1 MYNEEIKCK
10 IIHLL
15 EYKTIN
21 EIAEEFDI
29 SYSTL
34 YRWQKSKKDSELI
47 KKLMLEKKYEEA
59 LVIGK
64 SYPNNEVI
72 KGQVMSIYMKKKDYA
87 KAMQIAREFP
97 NNAPIQ
103 GRLMSIHMENK
114 DYEKAIKIAEKFPNN
129 APIQRRLIKIYMKN
143 GEYGAVI
150 EIAKRFPNNVL
161 IQNQLMTKNKNY
173 EKQREIAKKN
183 LNDTQIQ
190 SRLIKTYM
198 KKKNYESAIGVAKKF
213 PNDIPIQSQLIKIY
227 MENGEYEAVI
237 EIAKRFPNSFLI
249 QNQLMTVYMKNKDY
263 EKALEIA
270 EKFSSYSPIQ
280 NQLMAFYIKNEDY
293 ESAIKIAEKFSNY
306 PPIQSQLMTVYMKN
320 EDYESAIKIAEKFP
334 NDTSIQS
341 QLMTVYMENKDYE
354 AAIKIAEKFS
364 NSAPIQSQLM
374 TIYMKKE
381 DYESAIKIAE
391 KFSSSVPIQGQ
402 LMTVYMKNGDYESAI
417 KIAEK
422 FPNDNIIQ
430 SRLMKIYTENEIKE
444 NSEEISD
451 WYNDV
456 IQTEKQKFPT
466 KILEIRNKIVV
477 GNISVKDLDTLESF
491 KEKIEEEKYLLIK
504 LAMYEKLGLLNLGMK
519 QLKQNTIFSD
529 KLKKQLLMQFERKSK
544 FYNLGNWDSLIGW
557 FDETKPLE
565 KVQEACVK
573 ENDVASGNPSTS
585 IPEVQSKNIEPS
597 RIQKTI
603 PKKQNNPK
611 SIFKTN
617 IGITNTVPSKVK
629 EEQKKPTKIKNN
641 QGPKTLYDTLN
652 QTYKKMILNLKIKY
666 YKDMHDEEKKQS
678 ALYKYD
684 RLEESLS
691 SKPSI
696 KNFDILLL
704 MLIGDGDGSLDI
716 EQSIPKEYNGEYK
729 KVLNKINSRRK
740 H

>member
-1 MYNEEIKCK
+1 MYSEEIKYK
-10 IIHLL
+10 IVHLL
-15 EYKTIN
+15 EYKTIE
-21 EIAEEFDI
+21 EISKEFDI

-34 YRWQKSKKDSELI
+34 YRWQKSKKDSKLI

-64 SYPNNEVI
+64 GYPNNEVI
-72 KGQVMSIYMKKKDYA
+72 NGQVMSIYMKKKDYE

-103 GRLMSIHMENK
+103 
-114 DYEKAIKIAEKFPNN
+114 
-129 APIQRRLIKIYMKN
+129 
-143 GEYGAVI
+143 
-150 EIAKRFPNNVL
+150 
-161 IQNQLMTKNKNY
+161 
-173 EKQREIAKKN
+173 
-183 LNDTQIQ
+183 
-190 SRLIKTYM
+190 SR
-198 KKKNYESAIGVAKKF
+198 
-213 PNDIPIQSQLIKIY
+213 LIKIY
-227 MENGEYEAVI
+227 MENGEYEAAMK
-237 EIAKRFPNSFLI
+237 IAK
-249 QNQLMTVYMKNKDY
+249 D
-263 EKALEIA
+263 
-270 EKFSSYSPIQ
+270 
-280 NQLMAFYIKNEDY
+280 
-293 ESAIKIAEKFSNY
+293 
-306 PPIQSQLMTVYMKN
+306 
-320 EDYESAIKIAEKFP
+320 FP
-334 NDTSIQS
+334 ND
-341 QLMTVYMENKDYE
+341 
-354 AAIKIAEKFS
+354 
-364 NSAPIQSQLM
+364 APIQSQLI
-374 TIYMKKE
+374 TIYMRKGN
-381 DYESAIKIAE
+381 YEKAIKMAE
-391 KFSSSVPIQGQ
+391 KFSSSVPIQSQ
-402 LMTVYMKNGDYESAI
+402 LMTAYMKNGDYESAI

-422 FPNDNIIQ
+422 FSNYAPIQGQLMAIYMRKGNYEKALEIAEKFPNDNIIQ
-430 SRLMKIYTENEIKE
+430 SRLMEIRTENKIKE
-444 NSEEISD
+444 NPEEISD

-477 GNISVKDLDTLESF
+477 GNISVKDLDTLENF
-491 KEKIEEEKYLLIK
+491 KEKLEEEKYLLIK
-504 LAMYEKLGLLNLGMK
+504 LAMYEKLGLLNLGIK
-519 QLKQNTIFSD
+519 QLKQNTIFDD

-565 KVQEACVK
+565 KVRKVCVK
-573 ENDVASGNPSTS
+573 ENDLASENLSTNIS
-585 IPEVQSKNIEPS
+585 EVQSKNIESS

-617 IGITNTVPSKVK
+617 IGVTNTVPSKVK
-629 EEQKKPTKIKNN
+629 TEKKKPTKIKNN
-641 QGPKTLYDTLN
+641 QGPKTLYDTLD

>member
-1 MYNEEIKCK
+1 MYNEEIKYK

-15 EYKTIN
+15 EYKTIK

-161 IQNQLMTKNKNY
+161 IQNQLMTVYMKKKDYESAIEVAKNFPNDAQIQNQLIKIYMENGEYAAVIEITKRFPNNVLIQNQLMTKNKNY

-198 KKKNYESAIGVAKKF
+198 KKKNYDSAIEVAKKF
-213 PNDIPIQSQLIKIY
+213 PNDILIQSQLIKIY
-227 MENGEYEAVI
+227 MENGEYGAVI
-237 EIAKRFPNSFLI
+237 EIAKRFPNSVLI

-280 NQLMAFYIKNEDY
+280 NQLMAFYIKN
-293 ESAIKIAEKFSNY
+293 
-306 PPIQSQLMTVYMKN
+306 
-320 EDYESAIKIAEKFP
+320 
-334 NDTSIQS
+334 
-341 QLMTVYMENKDYE
+341 
-354 AAIKIAEKFS
+354 
-364 NSAPIQSQLM
+364 
-374 TIYMKKE
+374 E

-444 NSEEISD
+444 NPEEISD
-451 WYNDV
+451 WYNE
-456 IQTEKQKFPT
+456 IIKTKKQEFPI

-477 GNISVKDLDTLESF
+477 DNISVKDLDTLESF

-504 LAMYEKLGLLNLGMK
+504 LAIYEKLGLLNLGMK

>member
-1 MYNEEIKCK
+1 M
-10 IIHLL
+10 
-15 EYKTIN
+15 T
-21 EIAEEFDI
+21 
-29 SYSTL
+29 
-34 YRWQKSKKDSELI
+34 
-47 KKLMLEKKYEEA
+47 
-59 LVIGK
+59 V
-64 SYPNNEVI
+64 
-72 KGQVMSIYMKKKDYA
+72 YMKNKDYEA
-87 KAMQIAREFP
+87 AIKIAREFP

-103 GRLMSIHMENK
+103 
-114 DYEKAIKIAEKFPNN
+114 
-129 APIQRRLIKIYMKN
+129 
-143 GEYGAVI
+143 
-150 EIAKRFPNNVL
+150 
-161 IQNQLMTKNKNY
+161 
-173 EKQREIAKKN
+173 
-183 LNDTQIQ
+183 
-190 SRLIKTYM
+190 
-198 KKKNYESAIGVAKKF
+198 
-213 PNDIPIQSQLIKIY
+213 
-227 MENGEYEAVI
+227 
-237 EIAKRFPNSFLI
+237 
-249 QNQLMTVYMKNKDY
+249 
-263 EKALEIA
+263 
-270 EKFSSYSPIQ
+270 
-280 NQLMAFYIKNEDY
+280 
-293 ESAIKIAEKFSNY
+293 
-306 PPIQSQLMTVYMKN
+306 SQLMTVYVK
-320 EDYESAIKIAEKFP
+320 
-334 NDTSIQS
+334 
-341 QLMTVYMENKDYE
+341 NKDYE
-354 AAIKIAEKFS
+354 AAIKIAEKFPNDVPIQS
-364 NSAPIQSQLM
+364 QLITVYMENKNYGSARKIAAKFPNDNIIQSQLM
-374 TIYMKKE
+374 TAYVKNG
-381 DYESAIKIAE
+381 DYEGAREIAA
-391 KFSSSVPIQGQ
+391 KFPNDNIIQSQ
-402 LMTVYMKNGDYESAI
+402 LMTVYMENKNYERARE
-417 KIAEK
+417 IAEK

-430 SRLMKIYTENEIKE
+430 SQLMTVYMENGDYESAREIAAKFLNDNIIKRQLMKIHMENEIKE
-444 NSEEISD
+444 SPEEISD
-451 WYNDV
+451 WYNE
-456 IQTEKQKFPT
+456 IIKTKKQEFPI

-477 GNISVKDLDTLESF
+477 DNISVKDLDTLESF
-491 KEKIEEEKYLLIK
+491 KEKLEEEKYLLIK

-565 KVQEACVK
+565 KVQEACAK

-585 IPEVQSKNIEPS
+585 ITEVQSKNIEPS
-597 RIQKTI
+597 SIQKTI

-617 IGITNTVPSKVK
+617 IGVTNTVPSKVK

-641 QGPKTLYDTLN
+641 QGPKTLYDTLD

>member
-1 MYNEEIKCK
+1 MYSEEVKDK
-10 IIHLL
+10 ILHLL
-15 EYKTIN
+15 KYKTIK
-21 EIAEEFDI
+21 EIAEEFGI

-34 YRWQKSKKDSELI
+34 YRWQKTKNDSKLI
-47 KKLMLEKKYEEA
+47 KELMLEEKYDEA

-72 KGQVMSIYMKKKDYA
+72 KGQVMSIYMKKRDYE
-87 KAMQIAREFP
+87 KAIQIAREFP
-97 NNAPIQ
+97 NNA
-103 GRLMSIHMENK
+103 S
-114 DYEKAIKIAEKFPNN
+114 
-129 APIQRRLIKIYMKN
+129 
-143 GEYGAVI
+143 
-150 EIAKRFPNNVL
+150 
-161 IQNQLMTKNKNY
+161 
-173 EKQREIAKKN
+173 
-183 LNDTQIQ
+183 IQ
-190 SRLIKTYM
+190 S
-198 KKKNYESAIGVAKKF
+198 
-213 PNDIPIQSQLIKIY
+213 
-227 MENGEYEAVI
+227 
-237 EIAKRFPNSFLI
+237 
-249 QNQLMTVYMKNKDY
+249 QLMTVYMKNKDY
-263 EKALEIA
+263 EA
-270 EKFSSYSPIQ
+270 
-280 NQLMAFYIKNEDY
+280 
-293 ESAIKIAEKFSNY
+293 AIKIAREFPNNA
-306 PPIQSQLMTVYMKN
+306 PIQSQLMTVYVKN
-320 EDYESAIKIAEKFP
+320 KNYGSARKIAAKFP
-334 NDTSIQS
+334 NDNIIQSQLMTAYVKNGDYEGAREIAAKFPNDNIIQS
-341 QLMTVYMENKDYE
+341 QLMTVYMENK
-354 AAIKIAEKFS
+354 
-364 NSAPIQSQLM
+364 N
-374 TIYMKKE
+374 
-381 DYESAIKIAE
+381 YESARE
-391 KFSSSVPIQGQ
+391 
-402 LMTVYMKNGDYESAI
+402 
-417 KIAEK
+417 IAEK

-430 SRLMKIYTENEIKE
+430 SQLMTVYMENGDYESARKIAAKFLNDNIIKRQLMKIHMENEIKE
-444 NSEEISD
+444 SPEEISD
-451 WYNDV
+451 WYNE
-456 IQTEKQKFPT
+456 IIKTKKQEFPI

-477 GNISVKDLDTLESF
+477 DNISVKDLDTLESF
-491 KEKIEEEKYLLIK
+491 KEKLEEEKYLLIK

-585 IPEVQSKNIEPS
+585 IPEVQSKNIKPS
-597 RIQKTI
+597 SIQKTI

-617 IGITNTVPSKVK
+617 IGVTNTVPSKVK

-641 QGPKTLYDTLN
+641 QGPKTLYDTLD

>member
-1 MYNEEIKCK
+1 
-10 IIHLL
+10 
-15 EYKTIN
+15 
-21 EIAEEFDI
+21 
-29 SYSTL
+29 
-34 YRWQKSKKDSELI
+34 
-47 KKLMLEKKYEEA
+47 
-59 LVIGK
+59 
-64 SYPNNEVI
+64 
-72 KGQVMSIYMKKKDYA
+72 MKK
-87 KAMQIAREFP
+87 
-97 NNAPIQ
+97 
-103 GRLMSIHMENK
+103 
-114 DYEKAIKIAEKFPNN
+114 
-129 APIQRRLIKIYMKN
+129 
-143 GEYGAVI
+143 
-150 EIAKRFPNNVL
+150 
-161 IQNQLMTKNKNY
+161 
-173 EKQREIAKKN
+173 
-183 LNDTQIQ
+183 
-190 SRLIKTYM
+190 
-198 KKKNYESAIGVAKKF
+198 
-213 PNDIPIQSQLIKIY
+213 
-227 MENGEYEAVI
+227 
-237 EIAKRFPNSFLI
+237 
-249 QNQLMTVYMKNKDY
+249 
-263 EKALEIA
+263 
-270 EKFSSYSPIQ
+270 
-280 NQLMAFYIKNEDY
+280 EDY

-306 PPIQSQLMTVYMKN
+306 PPIQSQLMTVYMKK
-320 EDYESAIKIAEKFP
+320 EDYESAIKIAEKFSSYSP
-334 NDTSIQS
+334 IQS

-354 AAIKIAEKFS
+354 AAMKIAEKFSSYSPIQSQLMTVYMKKEDYESAIKIAEKFS

-374 TIYMKKE
+374 TI
-381 DYESAIKIAE
+381 
-391 KFSSSVPIQGQ
+391 
-402 LMTVYMKNGDYESAI
+402 YMKNGDYESAI

>member
-1 MYNEEIKCK
+1 
-10 IIHLL
+10 
-15 EYKTIN
+15 
-21 EIAEEFDI
+21 
-29 SYSTL
+29 
-34 YRWQKSKKDSELI
+34 
-47 KKLMLEKKYEEA
+47 
-59 LVIGK
+59 
-64 SYPNNEVI
+64 
-72 KGQVMSIYMKKKDYA
+72 
-87 KAMQIAREFP
+87 
-97 NNAPIQ
+97 
-103 GRLMSIHMENK
+103 
-114 DYEKAIKIAEKFPNN
+114 
-129 APIQRRLIKIYMKN
+129 
-143 GEYGAVI
+143 
-150 EIAKRFPNNVL
+150 
-161 IQNQLMTKNKNY
+161 
-173 EKQREIAKKN
+173 
-183 LNDTQIQ
+183 
-190 SRLIKTYM
+190 
-198 KKKNYESAIGVAKKF
+198 
-213 PNDIPIQSQLIKIY
+213 
-227 MENGEYEAVI
+227 
-237 EIAKRFPNSFLI
+237 
-249 QNQLMTVYMKNKDY
+249 
-263 EKALEIA
+263 
-270 EKFSSYSPIQ
+270 
-280 NQLMAFYIKNEDY
+280 
-293 ESAIKIAEKFSNY
+293 
-306 PPIQSQLMTVYMKN
+306 
-320 EDYESAIKIAEKFP
+320 
-334 NDTSIQS
+334 
-341 QLMTVYMENKDYE
+341 
-354 AAIKIAEKFS
+354 
-364 NSAPIQSQLM
+364 
-374 TIYMKKE
+374 
-381 DYESAIKIAE
+381 
-391 KFSSSVPIQGQ
+391 
-402 LMTVYMKNGDYESAI
+402 MTVYMKNGDYESAI

-444 NSEEISD
+444 NPEEISD
-451 WYNDV
+451 WYNE
-456 IQTEKQKFPT
+456 IIKTKKQEFPI

-477 GNISVKDLDTLESF
+477 DNISVKDLDTLESF

-504 LAMYEKLGLLNLGMK
+504 LAIYEKLGLLNLGMK

>member
-1 MYNEEIKCK
+1 MYSEEVKDK
-10 IIHLL
+10 ILHLL
-15 EYKTIN
+15 KYKTIK
-21 EIAEEFDI
+21 EIAEEFGI

-34 YRWQKSKKDSELI
+34 YRWQKTKNDSKLI
-47 KKLMLEKKYEEA
+47 KELMLEEKYDEA

-72 KGQVMSIYMKKKDYA
+72 KGQVMSIYMKKRDYE
-87 KAMQIAREFP
+87 KAIQIAREFP
-97 NNAPIQ
+97 NNA
-103 GRLMSIHMENK
+103 
-114 DYEKAIKIAEKFPNN
+114 
-129 APIQRRLIKIYMKN
+129 
-143 GEYGAVI
+143 
-150 EIAKRFPNNVL
+150 
-161 IQNQLMTKNKNY
+161 
-173 EKQREIAKKN
+173 
-183 LNDTQIQ
+183 
-190 SRLIKTYM
+190 
-198 KKKNYESAIGVAKKF
+198 
-213 PNDIPIQSQLIKIY
+213 
-227 MENGEYEAVI
+227 
-237 EIAKRFPNSFLI
+237 
-249 QNQLMTVYMKNKDY
+249 
-263 EKALEIA
+263 
-270 EKFSSYSPIQ
+270 
-280 NQLMAFYIKNEDY
+280 
-293 ESAIKIAEKFSNY
+293 
-306 PPIQSQLMTVYMKN
+306 
-320 EDYESAIKIAEKFP
+320 
-334 NDTSIQS
+334 SIQS
-341 QLMTVYMENKDYE
+341 QLMTVYVKNKDYE

-364 NSAPIQSQLM
+364 SYAPIQSQLM
-374 TIYMKKE
+374 TVYMKNK
-381 DYESAIKIAE
+381 DYEAAIKIAREFPNNVPIQSQLMTVYVKNKDYEAAIKIAE
-391 KFSSSVPIQGQ
+391 KFSSYAPIQSQ
-402 LMTVYMKNGDYESAI
+402 LMTVYMKNKDYEAAI
-417 KIAEK
+417 KIAREFPNNAPIQSQLITVYMENKNYGSARKIAAK

-430 SRLMKIYTENEIKE
+430 SQLMTAYVKNGDYEGAREIAAKFPNDNIIQSQLMTVYMENGDYESARKIAAKFLNDNIIKRQLMKIHMENEIKE
-444 NSEEISD
+444 SPEEISD
-451 WYNDV
+451 WYNE
-456 IQTEKQKFPT
+456 IIKTKKQEFPI

-477 GNISVKDLDTLESF
+477 DNISVKDLDTLESF
-491 KEKIEEEKYLLIK
+491 KEKLEEEKYLLIK

-585 IPEVQSKNIEPS
+585 IPEVQSKNIKPS
-597 RIQKTI
+597 SIQKTI

-617 IGITNTVPSKVK
+617 IGVTNTVPSKVK

-641 QGPKTLYDTLN
+641 QGPKTLYDTLD

>member
-1 MYNEEIKCK
+1 MYSEEVKDK
-10 IIHLL
+10 ILHLL
-15 EYKTIN
+15 KYKTIK
-21 EIAEEFDI
+21 EIAEEFGI

-34 YRWQKSKKDSELI
+34 YRWQKTKNDSKLI
-47 KKLMLEKKYEEA
+47 KELMLEEKYDEA

-72 KGQVMSIYMKKKDYA
+72 KGQVMSIYMKKRDYE
-87 KAMQIAREFP
+87 KAIQIAREFP
-97 NNAPIQ
+97 NNA
-103 GRLMSIHMENK
+103 
-114 DYEKAIKIAEKFPNN
+114 
-129 APIQRRLIKIYMKN
+129 
-143 GEYGAVI
+143 
-150 EIAKRFPNNVL
+150 
-161 IQNQLMTKNKNY
+161 
-173 EKQREIAKKN
+173 
-183 LNDTQIQ
+183 
-190 SRLIKTYM
+190 
-198 KKKNYESAIGVAKKF
+198 
-213 PNDIPIQSQLIKIY
+213 
-227 MENGEYEAVI
+227 
-237 EIAKRFPNSFLI
+237 
-249 QNQLMTVYMKNKDY
+249 
-263 EKALEIA
+263 
-270 EKFSSYSPIQ
+270 
-280 NQLMAFYIKNEDY
+280 
-293 ESAIKIAEKFSNY
+293 
-306 PPIQSQLMTVYMKN
+306 
-320 EDYESAIKIAEKFP
+320 
-334 NDTSIQS
+334 SIQS
-341 QLMTVYMENKDYE
+341 QLMTVYVKNKDYE
-354 AAIKIAEKFS
+354 AAIKIAEKFPNDVPIQS
-364 NSAPIQSQLM
+364 QLITVYMENKNYGSARKIAAKFPNDNIIQSQLM
-374 TIYMKKE
+374 TAYVKNG
-381 DYESAIKIAE
+381 DYEGAREIAA
-391 KFSSSVPIQGQ
+391 KFPNDNIIQSQ
-402 LMTVYMKNGDYESAI
+402 LMTVYMENKNYESARE
-417 KIAEK
+417 IAEK

-430 SRLMKIYTENEIKE
+430 SQLMTVYMENGDYESARKIAAKFLNDNIIKRQLMKIHMENEIKE
-444 NSEEISD
+444 SPEEISD
-451 WYNDV
+451 WYNE
-456 IQTEKQKFPT
+456 IIKTKKQEFPI

-477 GNISVKDLDTLESF
+477 DNISVKDLDTLESF
-491 KEKIEEEKYLLIK
+491 KEKLEEEKYLLIK

-585 IPEVQSKNIEPS
+585 IPEVQSKNIKPS
-597 RIQKTI
+597 SIQKTI

-617 IGITNTVPSKVK
+617 IGVTNTVPSKVK

-641 QGPKTLYDTLN
+641 QGPKTLYDTLD

>member
-1 MYNEEIKCK
+1 MYSEEVKDK
-10 IIHLL
+10 ILHLL
-15 EYKTIN
+15 KYKTIK
-21 EIAEEFDI
+21 EIAEEFGI

-34 YRWQKSKKDSELI
+34 YRWQKTKNDSKLI
-47 KKLMLEKKYEEA
+47 KELMLEEKYDEA

-72 KGQVMSIYMKKKDYA
+72 KGQVMSIYMKKRDYE
-87 KAMQIAREFP
+87 KAIQIAREFP
-97 NNAPIQ
+97 NNA
-103 GRLMSIHMENK
+103 
-114 DYEKAIKIAEKFPNN
+114 
-129 APIQRRLIKIYMKN
+129 
-143 GEYGAVI
+143 
-150 EIAKRFPNNVL
+150 
-161 IQNQLMTKNKNY
+161 
-173 EKQREIAKKN
+173 
-183 LNDTQIQ
+183 
-190 SRLIKTYM
+190 
-198 KKKNYESAIGVAKKF
+198 
-213 PNDIPIQSQLIKIY
+213 
-227 MENGEYEAVI
+227 
-237 EIAKRFPNSFLI
+237 
-249 QNQLMTVYMKNKDY
+249 
-263 EKALEIA
+263 
-270 EKFSSYSPIQ
+270 
-280 NQLMAFYIKNEDY
+280 
-293 ESAIKIAEKFSNY
+293 
-306 PPIQSQLMTVYMKN
+306 
-320 EDYESAIKIAEKFP
+320 
-334 NDTSIQS
+334 SIQS
-341 QLMTVYMENKDYE
+341 QLMTVYVKNKDYE
-354 AAIKIAEKFS
+354 AAIKIAEKFP
-364 NSAPIQSQLM
+364 NDVPIQSQLITVYMENKNYGSARKIAAKFPNDNIIQSPLM
-374 TIYMKKE
+374 TAYVKNG
-381 DYESAIKIAE
+381 DYEGAREIAAKFPNDNIIK
-391 KFSSSVPIQGQ
+391 SQ
-402 LMTVYMKNGDYESAI
+402 LMTVYMENKNYESARE
-417 KIAEK
+417 IAEK

-430 SRLMKIYTENEIKE
+430 SQLMTVYMENGDYESARKIAAKFLNDNIIKRQLMKIHMENEIKE
-444 NSEEISD
+444 SPEEISD
-451 WYNDV
+451 WYNE
-456 IQTEKQKFPT
+456 IIKTKKQEFPI

-477 GNISVKDLDTLESF
+477 DNISVKDLDTLESF
-491 KEKIEEEKYLLIK
+491 KEKLEEEKYLLIK

-585 IPEVQSKNIEPS
+585 IPEVQSKNIKPS
-597 RIQKTI
+597 SIQKTI

-617 IGITNTVPSKVK
+617 IGVTNTVPSKVK

-641 QGPKTLYDTLN
+641 QGPKTLYDTLD

>member
-1 MYNEEIKCK
+1 MYSEEVKDK
-10 IIHLL
+10 ILHLL
-15 EYKTIN
+15 KYKTIK
-21 EIAEEFDI
+21 EIAEEFGI

-34 YRWQKSKKDSELI
+34 YRWQKTKNDSKLI
-47 KKLMLEKKYEEA
+47 KELMLEEKYEEA

-64 SYPNNEVI
+64 DYPNNEVI
-72 KGQVMSIYMKKKDYA
+72 KGQVMSIYMKK
-87 KAMQIAREFP
+87 R
-97 NNAPIQ
+97 
-103 GRLMSIHMENK
+103 
-114 DYEKAIKIAEKFPNN
+114 DYEKAIKIARKFPNN
-129 APIQRRLIKIYMKN
+129 A
-143 GEYGAVI
+143 
-150 EIAKRFPNNVL
+150 
-161 IQNQLMTKNKNY
+161 
-173 EKQREIAKKN
+173 
-183 LNDTQIQ
+183 
-190 SRLIKTYM
+190 
-198 KKKNYESAIGVAKKF
+198 
-213 PNDIPIQSQLIKIY
+213 
-227 MENGEYEAVI
+227 
-237 EIAKRFPNSFLI
+237 
-249 QNQLMTVYMKNKDY
+249 
-263 EKALEIA
+263 
-270 EKFSSYSPIQ
+270 
-280 NQLMAFYIKNEDY
+280 
-293 ESAIKIAEKFSNY
+293 
-306 PPIQSQLMTVYMKN
+306 PIQSQLMTVYVK
-320 EDYESAIKIAEKFP
+320 
-334 NDTSIQS
+334 
-341 QLMTVYMENKDYE
+341 NKDYE

-364 NSAPIQSQLM
+364 SYAPIQSQLM
-374 TIYMKKE
+374 TVYMENKN
-381 DYESAIKIAE
+381 YESARE
-391 KFSSSVPIQGQ
+391 
-402 LMTVYMKNGDYESAI
+402 
-417 KIAEK
+417 IAEK

-430 SRLMKIYTENEIKE
+430 SQLMTAYVKNGDYEGAREIAAKFPNDNIIQSQLMTVYMENKNYESAREIAEKFPNDNIIQSQLMTVYMENGDYESAREIAAKFLNDNIIKRQLMKIHMENEIKE
-444 NSEEISD
+444 SPEEISD
-451 WYNDV
+451 WYNE
-456 IQTEKQKFPT
+456 IIKTKKQEFPI

-477 GNISVKDLDTLESF
+477 DNISVKDLDTLESF
-491 KEKIEEEKYLLIK
+491 KEKLEEEKYLLIK

-597 RIQKTI
+597 SIQKTI

-617 IGITNTVPSKVK
+617 IGVTNTVPSKVK

-641 QGPKTLYDTLN
+641 QGPKTLYDTLD

>member
-1 MYNEEIKCK
+1 MYSEEIKYK

-15 EYKTIN
+15 EYKTIK

-72 KGQVMSIYMKKKDYA
+72 KGQVMSIYMK
-87 KAMQIAREFP
+87 
-97 NNAPIQ
+97 N
-103 GRLMSIHMENK
+103 G
-114 DYEKAIKIAEKFPNN
+114 DYESAIKVAEKFPN
-129 APIQRRLIKIYMKN
+129 
-143 GEYGAVI
+143 
-150 EIAKRFPNNVL
+150 
-161 IQNQLMTKNKNY
+161 
-173 EKQREIAKKN
+173 
-183 LNDTQIQ
+183 DTPIQ

-198 KKKNYESAIGVAKKF
+198 KKKDYAKAIEVAEKF
-213 PNDIPIQSQLIKIY
+213 PNYPQ
-227 MENGEYEAVI
+227 
-237 EIAKRFPNSFLI
+237 I
-249 QNQLMTVYMKNKDY
+249 QNQLMTVYMKKKNY
-263 EKALEIA
+263 ESAIEVAK
-270 EKFSSYSPIQ
+270 KFPNDAPIQ
-280 NQLMAFYIKNEDY
+280 NQLMTVYMKNEDY

-306 PPIQSQLMTVYMKN
+306 PPIQSKLITVYMKN
-320 EDYESAIKIAEKFP
+320 EDYESAIEVAKKFSNYP
-334 NDTSIQS
+334 QIQS
-341 QLMTVYMENKDYE
+341 QLMTVYMKNKDYE
-354 AAIKIAEKFS
+354 SAIEVAEKFS
-364 NSAPIQSQLM
+364 NSAPIQ
-374 TIYMKKE
+374 
-381 DYESAIKIAE
+381 
-391 KFSSSVPIQGQ
+391 GQ
-402 LMTVYMKNGDYESAI
+402 LMAIYMRKGNYEKAVE
-417 KIAEK
+417 IAEK

-444 NSEEISD
+444 NPEEISD
-451 WYNDV
+451 WYNE
-456 IQTEKQKFPT
+456 IIKTKKQEFPI

-477 GNISVKDLDTLESF
+477 DNISVKDLDTLESF

-529 KLKKQLLMQFERKSK
+529 KLKKQLLMQFERTSK

-557 FDETKPLE
+557 FDETNPLE

-611 SIFKTN
+611 SVFKTN
-617 IGITNTVPSKVK
+617 IGVTNTVPSKVK
-629 EEQKKPTKIKNN
+629 EKQKKPTKIKNN
-641 QGPKTLYDTLN
+641 QGPKTLYDTLD

>member
-1 MYNEEIKCK
+1 MYSEEVKDK
-10 IIHLL
+10 ILHLL
-15 EYKTIN
+15 KYKTIK
-21 EIAEEFDI
+21 EIAEEFGI

-34 YRWQKSKKDSELI
+34 YRWQKTKNDSKLI
-47 KKLMLEKKYEEA
+47 KELMLEEKYDEA

-72 KGQVMSIYMKKKDYA
+72 KGQVMSIYMKKRDYE
-87 KAMQIAREFP
+87 KAIQIAREFP
-97 NNAPIQ
+97 NNA
-103 GRLMSIHMENK
+103 
-114 DYEKAIKIAEKFPNN
+114 
-129 APIQRRLIKIYMKN
+129 
-143 GEYGAVI
+143 
-150 EIAKRFPNNVL
+150 
-161 IQNQLMTKNKNY
+161 
-173 EKQREIAKKN
+173 
-183 LNDTQIQ
+183 
-190 SRLIKTYM
+190 
-198 KKKNYESAIGVAKKF
+198 
-213 PNDIPIQSQLIKIY
+213 
-227 MENGEYEAVI
+227 
-237 EIAKRFPNSFLI
+237 
-249 QNQLMTVYMKNKDY
+249 
-263 EKALEIA
+263 
-270 EKFSSYSPIQ
+270 
-280 NQLMAFYIKNEDY
+280 
-293 ESAIKIAEKFSNY
+293 
-306 PPIQSQLMTVYMKN
+306 
-320 EDYESAIKIAEKFP
+320 
-334 NDTSIQS
+334 SIQS
-341 QLMTVYMENKDYE
+341 QLMTVYVKNKDYE

-364 NSAPIQSQLM
+364 SYAPIQSQLM
-374 TIYMKKE
+374 TVYMKNK
-381 DYESAIKIAE
+381 DYEAAIKIAREFPNNAPIQSQLMTVYVKNKDYEAAIKIAE
-391 KFSSSVPIQGQ
+391 KFSSYAPIQSQ
-402 LMTVYMKNGDYESAI
+402 LMTVYMKNKDYEAAIKIAREFPNNAPIQSQLMTVYVKNKDYEAAI

-422 FPNDNIIQ
+422 FPNDVPIQSQLITVYMENKNYGSARKIAAKFPNDNIIQ
-430 SRLMKIYTENEIKE
+430 SQLMTAYVKNGDYEGAREIAAKFPNDNIIQSQLMTVYMENGDYESARKIAAKFLNDNIIKRQLMKIHMENEIKE
-444 NSEEISD
+444 SPEEISD
-451 WYNDV
+451 WYNE
-456 IQTEKQKFPT
+456 IIKTKKQEFPI

-477 GNISVKDLDTLESF
+477 DNISVKDLDTLESF
-491 KEKIEEEKYLLIK
+491 KEKLEEEKYLLIK

-585 IPEVQSKNIEPS
+585 IPEVQSKNIKPS
-597 RIQKTI
+597 SIQKTI

-617 IGITNTVPSKVK
+617 IGVTNTVPSKVK

-641 QGPKTLYDTLN
+641 QGPKTLYDTLD

>member
-1 MYNEEIKCK
+1 MYSEEVKDK
-10 IIHLL
+10 ILHLL
-15 EYKTIN
+15 KYKTIK
-21 EIAEEFDI
+21 EIAEEFGI

-34 YRWQKSKKDSELI
+34 YRWQKTKNDSKLI
-47 KKLMLEKKYEEA
+47 KELMLEEKYDEA

-72 KGQVMSIYMKKKDYA
+72 KGQVMSIYMKKRDYE
-87 KAMQIAREFP
+87 KAIQIAREFP

-103 GRLMSIHMENK
+103 GRLMSIHVENK
-114 DYEKAIKIAEKFPNN
+114 DYEKAIKIAEKFPNDVL
-129 APIQRRLIKIYMKN
+129 IQSQLIKIYMEN
-143 GEYGAVI
+143 REYEAVV

-161 IQNQLMTKNKNY
+161 IQNRLMAKNKNY
-173 EKQREIAKKN
+173 EK
-183 LNDTQIQ
+183 T
-190 SRLIKTYM
+190 
-198 KKKNYESAIGVAKKF
+198 
-213 PNDIPIQSQLIKIY
+213 
-227 MENGEYEAVI
+227 I
-237 EIAKRFPNSFLI
+237 EIAKRFPN
-249 QNQLMTVYMKNKDY
+249 D
-263 EKALEIA
+263 AA
-270 EKFSSYSPIQ
+270 
-280 NQLMAFYIKNEDY
+280 
-293 ESAIKIAEKFSNY
+293 
-306 PPIQSQLMTVYMKN
+306 IQSQLMTVYVK
-320 EDYESAIKIAEKFP
+320 
-334 NDTSIQS
+334 
-341 QLMTVYMENKDYE
+341 NKDYE

-364 NSAPIQSQLM
+364 SYAPIQSQLM
-374 TIYMKKE
+374 TVYMKNK
-381 DYESAIKIAE
+381 DYEAAIKIARKFPNNAPIQSQLVTVYMKNKDYEAAIKIAE
-391 KFSSSVPIQGQ
+391 KFSSYAPIQSQ
-402 LMTVYMKNGDYESAI
+402 LMTVYMKNKDYEAAIKIAREFPNNAPIQSQLMTVCMKNKDYEAAI

-422 FPNDNIIQ
+422 FPNDVPIQSQLMTVYMENKNYGSARKIAAKFPNDNIIQ
-430 SRLMKIYTENEIKE
+430 SQLMTAYVKNGDYEGAREIAAKFPNDNIIKRQLMTVYMENEIKE
-444 NSEEISD
+444 SPEEISD
-451 WYNDV
+451 WYNE
-456 IQTEKQKFPT
+456 IIKTKKQEFPI

-477 GNISVKDLDTLESF
+477 DNISVKDLDTLESF
-491 KEKIEEEKYLLIK
+491 KEKLEEEKYLLIK

-519 QLKQNTIFSD
+519 QLKQNTIFSG

-573 ENDVASGNPSTS
+573 ENDVANGNPSTS
-585 IPEVQSKNIEPS
+585 IPEVQSENIKPS
-597 RIQKTI
+597 SIQKTI

-617 IGITNTVPSKVK
+617 IGVTNTVPSKVK
-629 EEQKKPTKIKNN
+629 EEQKKPTKIRNN
-641 QGPKTLYDTLN
+641 QGPKTLYDTLD

-704 MLIGDGDGSLDI
+704 MLIGDGDDSLDI

>member
-1 MYNEEIKCK
+1 MYSEEVKDK
-10 IIHLL
+10 ILHLL
-15 EYKTIN
+15 KYKTIK
-21 EIAEEFDI
+21 EIVEEFGI

-34 YRWQKSKKDSELI
+34 YRWQKTKNDSKLI
-47 KKLMLEKKYEEA
+47 KELMLEEKYDEA

-72 KGQVMSIYMKKKDYA
+72 KGQVMSIYMKK
-87 KAMQIAREFP
+87 R
-97 NNAPIQ
+97 
-103 GRLMSIHMENK
+103 
-114 DYEKAIKIAEKFPNN
+114 DYEKAIAISRKFPNN
-129 APIQRRLIKIYMKN
+129 A
-143 GEYGAVI
+143 
-150 EIAKRFPNNVL
+150 
-161 IQNQLMTKNKNY
+161 
-173 EKQREIAKKN
+173 
-183 LNDTQIQ
+183 
-190 SRLIKTYM
+190 
-198 KKKNYESAIGVAKKF
+198 
-213 PNDIPIQSQLIKIY
+213 
-227 MENGEYEAVI
+227 
-237 EIAKRFPNSFLI
+237 
-249 QNQLMTVYMKNKDY
+249 
-263 EKALEIA
+263 
-270 EKFSSYSPIQ
+270 
-280 NQLMAFYIKNEDY
+280 
-293 ESAIKIAEKFSNY
+293 
-306 PPIQSQLMTVYMKN
+306 PIQSQLMTVYVK
-320 EDYESAIKIAEKFP
+320 
-334 NDTSIQS
+334 
-341 QLMTVYMENKDYE
+341 NKDYE
-354 AAIKIAEKFS
+354 AAIKIAEKFP
-364 NSAPIQSQLM
+364 NDVPIQSQLM
-374 TIYMKKE
+374 TVYMENKN
-381 DYESAIKIAE
+381 YESARE
-391 KFSSSVPIQGQ
+391 
-402 LMTVYMKNGDYESAI
+402 
-417 KIAEK
+417 IAEK

-430 SRLMKIYTENEIKE
+430 SQLMTAYVKNGDYEGAREIAAKFPNDNIIQSQLMTVYMENKNYESAREIAEKFPNDNIIQSQLMTVYMENGDYESAREIAAKFLNDNIIKRQLMKIHMENEIKE
-444 NSEEISD
+444 SPEEISD
-451 WYNDV
+451 WYNE
-456 IQTEKQKFPT
+456 IIKTKKQEFPI

-477 GNISVKDLDTLESF
+477 DNISVKDLDTLESF
-491 KEKIEEEKYLLIK
+491 KEKLEEEKYLLIK

-597 RIQKTI
+597 SIQKTI

-617 IGITNTVPSKVK
+617 IGVTNTVPSKVK

-641 QGPKTLYDTLN
+641 QGPKTLYDTLD

>member
-1 MYNEEIKCK
+1 MYSEEVKDK
-10 IIHLL
+10 ILHLL
-15 EYKTIN
+15 KYKTIK
-21 EIAEEFDI
+21 EIAEEFGI

-34 YRWQKSKKDSELI
+34 YRWQKTKNDSKLI
-47 KKLMLEKKYEEA
+47 KELMLEEKYDEA

-72 KGQVMSIYMKKKDYA
+72 KGQVMSIYMKKRDYE
-87 KAMQIAREFP
+87 KAIAISRKFP

-103 GRLMSIHMENK
+103 GRLMSIYIKNK
-114 DYEKAIKIAEKFPNN
+114 DYETA
-129 APIQRRLIKIYMKN
+129 MK
-143 GEYGAVI
+143 
-150 EIAKRFPNNVL
+150 IAKRFPNDAI
-161 IQNQLMTKNKNY
+161 IQC
-173 EKQREIAKKN
+173 
-183 LNDTQIQ
+183 
-190 SRLIKTYM
+190 
-198 KKKNYESAIGVAKKF
+198 
-213 PNDIPIQSQLIKIY
+213 QLIKIY
-227 MENGEYEAVI
+227 I
-237 EIAKRFPNSFLI
+237 
-249 QNQLMTVYMKNKDY
+249 KNKDY
-263 EKALEIA
+263 ESAIEVAKKL
-270 EKFSSYSPIQ
+270 SNNNVPIQ
-280 NQLMAFYIKNEDY
+280 NQLMKICMREGDYENAIEVAKKFPDDATIQSQLMTIYMKNKDY
-293 ESAIKIAEKFSNY
+293 ESAIKIAEKFSNNVPIQSQLMTICIRKRNY
-306 PPIQSQLMTVYMKN
+306 EKVLSIAKRFSNNAQIQNQLMTVYMENRDYESAIEVVKRFPNYATIQSQLIKIYMEKEEYETVIEMAKNFPNNVTIQSQLMTVYMRNRDYKN
-320 EDYESAIKIAEKFP
+320 AIELAKRFSKDNIIQSQLIKIYIKNKDYESAIEVAKR
-334 NDTSIQS
+334 
-341 QLMTVYMENKDYE
+341 
-354 AAIKIAEKFS
+354 
-364 NSAPIQSQLM
+364 
-374 TIYMKKE
+374 
-381 DYESAIKIAE
+381 
-391 KFSSSVPIQGQ
+391 
-402 LMTVYMKNGDYESAI
+402 
-417 KIAEK
+417 

-430 SRLMKIYTENEIKE
+430 SRLMTIRMENEIKE
-444 NSEEISD
+444 NQEELSD
-451 WYNDV
+451 WDNYV
-456 IQTEKQKFPT
+456 IQTEKQEFPT
-466 KILEIRNKIVV
+466 EILEIRNKIVV
-477 GNISVKDLDTLESF
+477 DNISVKDLDTLESF
-491 KEKIEEEKYLLIK
+491 KEKLEEEKYLLIK

-617 IGITNTVPSKVK
+617 IGVTNTVPGKVK

-641 QGPKTLYDTLN
+641 QGPKTLYDTLD
-652 QTYKKMILNLKIKY
+652 QAYKKMILNLKIKY

>member
-1 MYNEEIKCK
+1 M
-10 IIHLL
+10 
-15 EYKTIN
+15 T
-21 EIAEEFDI
+21 
-29 SYSTL
+29 
-34 YRWQKSKKDSELI
+34 
-47 KKLMLEKKYEEA
+47 
-59 LVIGK
+59 V
-64 SYPNNEVI
+64 
-72 KGQVMSIYMKKKDYA
+72 YMKNKDYEA
-87 KAMQIAREFP
+87 AIKIAREFP

-103 GRLMSIHMENK
+103 
-114 DYEKAIKIAEKFPNN
+114 
-129 APIQRRLIKIYMKN
+129 
-143 GEYGAVI
+143 
-150 EIAKRFPNNVL
+150 
-161 IQNQLMTKNKNY
+161 
-173 EKQREIAKKN
+173 
-183 LNDTQIQ
+183 
-190 SRLIKTYM
+190 
-198 KKKNYESAIGVAKKF
+198 
-213 PNDIPIQSQLIKIY
+213 
-227 MENGEYEAVI
+227 
-237 EIAKRFPNSFLI
+237 
-249 QNQLMTVYMKNKDY
+249 
-263 EKALEIA
+263 
-270 EKFSSYSPIQ
+270 
-280 NQLMAFYIKNEDY
+280 
-293 ESAIKIAEKFSNY
+293 
-306 PPIQSQLMTVYMKN
+306 SQLMTVYVK
-320 EDYESAIKIAEKFP
+320 
-334 NDTSIQS
+334 
-341 QLMTVYMENKDYE
+341 NKDYE
-354 AAIKIAEKFS
+354 AAIKIAEKFPNDVPIQS
-364 NSAPIQSQLM
+364 QLITVYMENKNYGSARKIAAKFPNDNIIQSQLM
-374 TIYMKKE
+374 TAYVKNG
-381 DYESAIKIAE
+381 DYEGAREIAA
-391 KFSSSVPIQGQ
+391 KFPNDNIIQSQ
-402 LMTVYMKNGDYESAI
+402 LMTVYMENKNYESARE
-417 KIAEK
+417 IAEK

-430 SRLMKIYTENEIKE
+430 SQLMTVYMENGDYESARKIAAKFLNDNIIKRQLMKIHMENEIKE
-444 NSEEISD
+444 SPEEISD
-451 WYNDV
+451 WYNE
-456 IQTEKQKFPT
+456 IIKTKKQEFPI

-477 GNISVKDLDTLESF
+477 DNISVKDLDTLESF
-491 KEKIEEEKYLLIK
+491 KEKLEEEKYLLIK

-585 IPEVQSKNIEPS
+585 IPEVQSKNIKPS
-597 RIQKTI
+597 SIQKTI

-617 IGITNTVPSKVK
+617 IGVTNTVPSKVK

-641 QGPKTLYDTLN
+641 QGPKTLYDTLD

>member
-1 MYNEEIKCK
+1 
-10 IIHLL
+10 
-15 EYKTIN
+15 
-21 EIAEEFDI
+21 
-29 SYSTL
+29 
-34 YRWQKSKKDSELI
+34 
-47 KKLMLEKKYEEA
+47 
-59 LVIGK
+59 
-64 SYPNNEVI
+64 
-72 KGQVMSIYMKKKDYA
+72 
-87 KAMQIAREFP
+87 
-97 NNAPIQ
+97 
-103 GRLMSIHMENK
+103 
-114 DYEKAIKIAEKFPNN
+114 
-129 APIQRRLIKIYMKN
+129 
-143 GEYGAVI
+143 
-150 EIAKRFPNNVL
+150 
-161 IQNQLMTKNKNY
+161 
-173 EKQREIAKKN
+173 
-183 LNDTQIQ
+183 
-190 SRLIKTYM
+190 
-198 KKKNYESAIGVAKKF
+198 
-213 PNDIPIQSQLIKIY
+213 
-227 MENGEYEAVI
+227 
-237 EIAKRFPNSFLI
+237 
-249 QNQLMTVYMKNKDY
+249 
-263 EKALEIA
+263 
-270 EKFSSYSPIQ
+270 
-280 NQLMAFYIKNEDY
+280 
-293 ESAIKIAEKFSNY
+293 
-306 PPIQSQLMTVYMKN
+306 
-320 EDYESAIKIAEKFP
+320 
-334 NDTSIQS
+334 
-341 QLMTVYMENKDYE
+341 
-354 AAIKIAEKFS
+354 
-364 NSAPIQSQLM
+364 
-374 TIYMKKE
+374 
-381 DYESAIKIAE
+381 
-391 KFSSSVPIQGQ
+391 
-402 LMTVYMKNGDYESAI
+402 MKNGDYESAI

>member
-1 MYNEEIKCK
+1 MYSEEVKDK
-10 IIHLL
+10 ILHLL
-15 EYKTIN
+15 KYKTIK
-21 EIAEEFDI
+21 EIAEEFGI

-34 YRWQKSKKDSELI
+34 YRWQKTKNDSKLI
-47 KKLMLEKKYEEA
+47 KELMLEEKYEEA

-64 SYPNNEVI
+64 DYPNNEVI
-72 KGQVMSIYMKKKDYA
+72 KGQVMSIYMKKRDYE
-87 KAMQIAREFP
+87 KAIQIAREFP
-97 NNAPIQ
+97 NNA
-103 GRLMSIHMENK
+103 
-114 DYEKAIKIAEKFPNN
+114 
-129 APIQRRLIKIYMKN
+129 
-143 GEYGAVI
+143 
-150 EIAKRFPNNVL
+150 
-161 IQNQLMTKNKNY
+161 
-173 EKQREIAKKN
+173 
-183 LNDTQIQ
+183 
-190 SRLIKTYM
+190 
-198 KKKNYESAIGVAKKF
+198 
-213 PNDIPIQSQLIKIY
+213 
-227 MENGEYEAVI
+227 
-237 EIAKRFPNSFLI
+237 
-249 QNQLMTVYMKNKDY
+249 
-263 EKALEIA
+263 
-270 EKFSSYSPIQ
+270 
-280 NQLMAFYIKNEDY
+280 
-293 ESAIKIAEKFSNY
+293 
-306 PPIQSQLMTVYMKN
+306 
-320 EDYESAIKIAEKFP
+320 
-334 NDTSIQS
+334 SIQS
-341 QLMTVYMENKDYE
+341 QLMTVYVKNKDYE

-364 NSAPIQSQLM
+364 SYAPIQSQLM
-374 TIYMKKE
+374 TVYMKNK
-381 DYESAIKIAE
+381 DYEAAIKIAREFPNNAPIQSQLMTVYVKNKDYEAAIKIAE
-391 KFSSSVPIQGQ
+391 KFPNDVPIQSQ
-402 LMTVYMKNGDYESAI
+402 LMTVYMENKNYESARE
-417 KIAEK
+417 IAEK

-430 SRLMKIYTENEIKE
+430 SQLMTAYVKNGDYEGAREIAAKFPNDNIIQSQLMTVYMENKNYESAREIAEKFPNDNIIQSQLMTVYMENGDYESAREIAAKFLNDNIIKRQLMKIHMENEIKE
-444 NSEEISD
+444 SPEEISD
-451 WYNDV
+451 WYNE
-456 IQTEKQKFPT
+456 IIKTKKQEFPI

-477 GNISVKDLDTLESF
+477 DNISVKDLDTLESF
-491 KEKIEEEKYLLIK
+491 KKKLEEEKYLLIK

-597 RIQKTI
+597 SIQKTI

-617 IGITNTVPSKVK
+617 IGVTNTVPSKVK

-641 QGPKTLYDTLN
+641 QGPKTLYDTLD

>member
-1 MYNEEIKCK
+1 MYSEEVKDK
-10 IIHLL
+10 ILHLL
-15 EYKTIN
+15 KYKTIK
-21 EIAEEFDI
+21 EIAEEFGI

-34 YRWQKSKKDSELI
+34 YRWQKTKNDSKLI
-47 KKLMLEKKYEEA
+47 KELMLEEKYDEA

-72 KGQVMSIYMKKKDYA
+72 KGQVMSIYMKKRDYE
-87 KAMQIAREFP
+87 KAIQIAREFP
-97 NNAPIQ
+97 NNA
-103 GRLMSIHMENK
+103 S
-114 DYEKAIKIAEKFPNN
+114 
-129 APIQRRLIKIYMKN
+129 
-143 GEYGAVI
+143 
-150 EIAKRFPNNVL
+150 
-161 IQNQLMTKNKNY
+161 
-173 EKQREIAKKN
+173 
-183 LNDTQIQ
+183 
-190 SRLIKTYM
+190 
-198 KKKNYESAIGVAKKF
+198 
-213 PNDIPIQSQLIKIY
+213 IQSQLI
-227 MENGEYEAVI
+227 
-237 EIAKRFPNSFLI
+237 
-249 QNQLMTVYMKNKDY
+249 
-263 EKALEIA
+263 
-270 EKFSSYSPIQ
+270 
-280 NQLMAFYIKNEDY
+280 
-293 ESAIKIAEKFSNY
+293 
-306 PPIQSQLMTVYMKN
+306 
-320 EDYESAIKIAEKFP
+320 
-334 NDTSIQS
+334 
-341 QLMTVYMENKDYE
+341 TVYMENKNYGS
-354 AAIKIAEKFS
+354 ARKIA
-364 NSAPIQSQLM
+364 A
-374 TIYMKKE
+374 
-381 DYESAIKIAE
+381 
-391 KFSSSVPIQGQ
+391 
-402 LMTVYMKNGDYESAI
+402 
-417 KIAEK
+417 K
-422 FPNDNIIQ
+422 FPNDNIIKRQ
-430 SRLMKIYTENEIKE
+430 LMKIHMENEIKE
-444 NSEEISD
+444 SPEEISD
-451 WYNDV
+451 WYNE
-456 IQTEKQKFPT
+456 IIKTKKQEFPI

-477 GNISVKDLDTLESF
+477 DNISVKDLDTLESF
-491 KEKIEEEKYLLIK
+491 KEKLEEEKYLLIK

-585 IPEVQSKNIEPS
+585 IPEVQSKNIKPS
-597 RIQKTI
+597 SIQKTI

-617 IGITNTVPSKVK
+617 IGVTNTVPSKVK

-641 QGPKTLYDTLN
+641 QGPKTLYDTLD

>member
-1 MYNEEIKCK
+1 MYSEEVKDK
-10 IIHLL
+10 ILHLL
-15 EYKTIN
+15 KYKTIK
-21 EIAEEFDI
+21 EIAEEFGI

-34 YRWQKSKKDSELI
+34 YRWQKTKNDSKLI
-47 KKLMLEKKYEEA
+47 KELMLEEKYDEA

-72 KGQVMSIYMKKKDYA
+72 KGQVMSIYMKKRDYE
-87 KAMQIAREFP
+87 KAIQIAREFP
-97 NNAPIQ
+97 NNA
-103 GRLMSIHMENK
+103 
-114 DYEKAIKIAEKFPNN
+114 
-129 APIQRRLIKIYMKN
+129 
-143 GEYGAVI
+143 
-150 EIAKRFPNNVL
+150 
-161 IQNQLMTKNKNY
+161 
-173 EKQREIAKKN
+173 
-183 LNDTQIQ
+183 
-190 SRLIKTYM
+190 
-198 KKKNYESAIGVAKKF
+198 
-213 PNDIPIQSQLIKIY
+213 
-227 MENGEYEAVI
+227 
-237 EIAKRFPNSFLI
+237 
-249 QNQLMTVYMKNKDY
+249 
-263 EKALEIA
+263 
-270 EKFSSYSPIQ
+270 
-280 NQLMAFYIKNEDY
+280 
-293 ESAIKIAEKFSNY
+293 
-306 PPIQSQLMTVYMKN
+306 
-320 EDYESAIKIAEKFP
+320 
-334 NDTSIQS
+334 SIQS
-341 QLMTVYMENKDYE
+341 QLMTVYVKNKDYE

-364 NSAPIQSQLM
+364 SYAPIQSQLM
-374 TIYMKKE
+374 TVYMKNK
-381 DYESAIKIAE
+381 DYEAAIKIAREFPNNAPIQSQLMTVYVKNKDYEAAIKIAE
-391 KFSSSVPIQGQ
+391 KFPNDVPIQSQLITVYMENKNYGSARKIAAKFPNDNIIQSQLMTAYVKNGDYEGAREIAAKFPNDNIIQSQ
-402 LMTVYMKNGDYESAI
+402 LMTVYMENKNYESARE
-417 KIAEK
+417 IAEK

-430 SRLMKIYTENEIKE
+430 SQLMTVYMENGDYESARKIAAKFLNDNIIKRQLMKIHMENEIKE
-444 NSEEISD
+444 SPEEISD
-451 WYNDV
+451 WYNE
-456 IQTEKQKFPT
+456 IIKTKKQEFPI

-477 GNISVKDLDTLESF
+477 DNISVKDLDTLESF
-491 KEKIEEEKYLLIK
+491 KEKLEEEKYLLIK

-585 IPEVQSKNIEPS
+585 IPEVQSKNIKPS
-597 RIQKTI
+597 SIQKTI

-617 IGITNTVPSKVK
+617 IGVTNTVPSKVK

-641 QGPKTLYDTLN
+641 QGPKTLYDTLD

>member
-1 MYNEEIKCK
+1 M
-10 IIHLL
+10 
-15 EYKTIN
+15 T
-21 EIAEEFDI
+21 
-29 SYSTL
+29 
-34 YRWQKSKKDSELI
+34 
-47 KKLMLEKKYEEA
+47 
-59 LVIGK
+59 V
-64 SYPNNEVI
+64 
-72 KGQVMSIYMKKKDYA
+72 YMKNKDYA
-87 KAMQIAREFP
+87 
-97 NNAPIQ
+97 
-103 GRLMSIHMENK
+103 
-114 DYEKAIKIAEKFPNN
+114 
-129 APIQRRLIKIYMKN
+129 
-143 GEYGAVI
+143 
-150 EIAKRFPNNVL
+150 
-161 IQNQLMTKNKNY
+161 
-173 EKQREIAKKN
+173 
-183 LNDTQIQ
+183 
-190 SRLIKTYM
+190 
-198 KKKNYESAIGVAKKF
+198 SAIEVAKKF
-213 PNDIPIQSQLIKIY
+213 PNDTQ
-227 MENGEYEAVI
+227 
-237 EIAKRFPNSFLI
+237 I

-270 EKFSSYSPIQ
+270 EKFSSY
-280 NQLMAFYIKNEDY
+280 
-293 ESAIKIAEKFSNY
+293 

-320 EDYESAIKIAEKFP
+320 
-334 NDTSIQS
+334 
-341 QLMTVYMENKDYE
+341 KDYE
-354 AAIKIAEKFS
+354 A
-364 NSAPIQSQLM
+364 
-374 TIYMKKE
+374 
-381 DYESAIKIAE
+381 
-391 KFSSSVPIQGQ
+391 
-402 LMTVYMKNGDYESAI
+402 AI

-444 NSEEISD
+444 NLEEISN
-451 WYNDV
+451 WYNE
-456 IQTEKQKFPT
+456 IIKTKKQEFPT

-491 KEKIEEEKYLLIK
+491 KGKLEEEKYLLIK
-504 LAMYEKLGLLNLGMK
+504 LAIYEKLGLLNLGMK

-603 PKKQNNPK
+603 PKKQKNPK
-611 SIFKTN
+611 TNFKTN

-629 EEQKKPTKIKNN
+629 EKQKKPTKIKNN
-641 QGPKTLYDTLN
+641 QGPKTLYDTLD
-652 QTYKKMILNLKIKY
+652 QAYKKMILNLKIKY

>member
-1 MYNEEIKCK
+1 MYSEEVKDK
-10 IIHLL
+10 ILHLL
-15 EYKTIN
+15 KYKTIK
-21 EIAEEFDI
+21 EIAEEFGI

-34 YRWQKSKKDSELI
+34 YRWQKTKNDSKLI
-47 KKLMLEKKYEEA
+47 KELMLEEKYDEA

-72 KGQVMSIYMKKKDYA
+72 KGQVMSIYMKKRDYE
-87 KAMQIAREFP
+87 KAIQIAREFP
-97 NNAPIQ
+97 NNA
-103 GRLMSIHMENK
+103 
-114 DYEKAIKIAEKFPNN
+114 
-129 APIQRRLIKIYMKN
+129 
-143 GEYGAVI
+143 
-150 EIAKRFPNNVL
+150 
-161 IQNQLMTKNKNY
+161 
-173 EKQREIAKKN
+173 
-183 LNDTQIQ
+183 
-190 SRLIKTYM
+190 
-198 KKKNYESAIGVAKKF
+198 
-213 PNDIPIQSQLIKIY
+213 
-227 MENGEYEAVI
+227 
-237 EIAKRFPNSFLI
+237 
-249 QNQLMTVYMKNKDY
+249 
-263 EKALEIA
+263 
-270 EKFSSYSPIQ
+270 
-280 NQLMAFYIKNEDY
+280 
-293 ESAIKIAEKFSNY
+293 
-306 PPIQSQLMTVYMKN
+306 
-320 EDYESAIKIAEKFP
+320 
-334 NDTSIQS
+334 SIQS
-341 QLMTVYMENKDYE
+341 QLMTVYVKNKDYE

-364 NSAPIQSQLM
+364 SYAPIQSQLM
-374 TIYMKKE
+374 TVYMKNK
-381 DYESAIKIAE
+381 DYEAAIKIARE
-391 KFSSSVPIQGQ
+391 FPNNAPIQSQ
-402 LMTVYMKNGDYESAI
+402 LMTVYVKNKDYEAAI

-422 FPNDNIIQ
+422 FPNDVTIQSQLITVYMENKNYGSARKIAAKFPNDNIIQ
-430 SRLMKIYTENEIKE
+430 SQLMTAYVKNGDYEGAREIAAKFPNDNIIQSQLMTVYMENGDYESARKIAAKFLNDNIIKRQLMKIHMENEIKE
-444 NSEEISD
+444 SPEEISD
-451 WYNDV
+451 WYNE
-456 IQTEKQKFPT
+456 IIKTKKQEFPI

-477 GNISVKDLDTLESF
+477 DNISVKDLDTLESF
-491 KEKIEEEKYLLIK
+491 KEKLEEEKYLLIK

-585 IPEVQSKNIEPS
+585 IPEVQSKNIKPS
-597 RIQKTI
+597 SIQKTI

-617 IGITNTVPSKVK
+617 IGVTNTVPSKVK

-641 QGPKTLYDTLN
+641 QGPKTLYDTLD

>member
-1 MYNEEIKCK
+1 MYSEEVKDK
-10 IIHLL
+10 ILHLL
-15 EYKTIN
+15 KYKTIK
-21 EIAEEFDI
+21 EIAEEFGI

-34 YRWQKSKKDSELI
+34 YRWQKTKNDSKLI
-47 KKLMLEKKYEEA
+47 KELMLEEKYDEA

-72 KGQVMSIYMKKKDYA
+72 KGQVMSIYMKKRDYE
-87 KAMQIAREFP
+87 KAIQIAREFP
-97 NNAPIQ
+97 NN
-103 GRLMSIHMENK
+103 
-114 DYEKAIKIAEKFPNN
+114 
-129 APIQRRLIKIYMKN
+129 
-143 GEYGAVI
+143 V
-150 EIAKRFPNNVL
+150 
-161 IQNQLMTKNKNY
+161 
-173 EKQREIAKKN
+173 
-183 LNDTQIQ
+183 
-190 SRLIKTYM
+190 
-198 KKKNYESAIGVAKKF
+198 
-213 PNDIPIQSQLIKIY
+213 
-227 MENGEYEAVI
+227 
-237 EIAKRFPNSFLI
+237 
-249 QNQLMTVYMKNKDY
+249 
-263 EKALEIA
+263 
-270 EKFSSYSPIQ
+270 
-280 NQLMAFYIKNEDY
+280 
-293 ESAIKIAEKFSNY
+293 
-306 PPIQSQLMTVYMKN
+306 PIQSQLMTVYVK
-320 EDYESAIKIAEKFP
+320 
-334 NDTSIQS
+334 
-341 QLMTVYMENKDYE
+341 NKDYE

-364 NSAPIQSQLM
+364 SYAPIQSQLM
-374 TIYMKKE
+374 TVYMKNK
-381 DYESAIKIAE
+381 DYEAAIKIARKFPNNAPIQSQLVTVYMKNKDYEAAIKIAE
-391 KFSSSVPIQGQ
+391 KFPNDVPIQSQLITVYMENKNYGSARKIAAKFPNDNIIQSQLMTAYVKNGDYEGAREIAAKFPNDNIIQSQ
-402 LMTVYMKNGDYESAI
+402 LMTVYMENKNYESARE
-417 KIAEK
+417 IAEK

-430 SRLMKIYTENEIKE
+430 SQLMTVYMENGDYESARKIAAKFLNDNIIKRQLMKIHMENEIKE
-444 NSEEISD
+444 SPEEISD
-451 WYNDV
+451 WYNE
-456 IQTEKQKFPT
+456 IIKTKKQEFPI

-477 GNISVKDLDTLESF
+477 DNISVKDLDTLESF
-491 KEKIEEEKYLLIK
+491 KEKLEEEKYLLIK

-585 IPEVQSKNIEPS
+585 IPEVQSKNIKPS
-597 RIQKTI
+597 SIQKTI

-617 IGITNTVPSKVK
+617 IGVTNTVPSKVK

-641 QGPKTLYDTLN
+641 QGPKTLYDTLD